1 MLNMNEKVNSDQII
15 HLNKATI
22 GEITRLVQERK
33 VTCEQLVYH
42 YFDNIEKQQALNAF
56 IQTDKAAAIQQAQF
70 WDQSI
75 REGHACPAL
84 IGVLL
89 AVKDN
94 IHVAGF
100 PNTAGTPALADFRPK
115 TTAPVIQALIDQGA
129 IIVGKSHMHELAF
142 GVTGYN
148 TAMHIDGVIGTRN
161 AVNALHIAG
170 GSSSGS
176 AVAVAAG
183 MVPIAIGT
191 DTGASVR
198 LPSALNGCVGFRPTV
213 GRYAQADITPISHT
227 RDTAGSM
234 AHCMA
239 DIILIDQL
247 IAPSAQPIA
256 LPARPIRLGINA
268 YFWENLDEDVHEQ
281 AHTALQLL
289 KTAVIEIIPVDMPD
303 LAQLN
308 QSISFPLVIYE
319 GKYDLIAYLKDHEIE
334 MSLEALVEQISS
346 PDVKHIFQQNIL
358 PEMIMDETGQSVPVQ
373 PLYQKAI
380 QEAQPQLLALY
391 QTTFENHQLDALI
404 FPTSPIVAP
413 LADEQVSSIELFQ
426 RLIRNTDPGSNIG
439 LPGLSLPIGRGKK
452 SQLPVALEIDGLPHT
467 DQQLLAIG
475 QALEQIFSSLNDR

>member
-1 MLNMNEKVNSDQII
+1 MLNINNKLNADQFI
-15 HLNKATI
+15 HLNKASI
-22 GEITRLVQERK
+22 DQVSRLVRERK
-33 VTCEQLVYH
+33 VSCEQLVH
-42 YFDNIEKQQALNAF
+42 FHFDQIEQQQSLNAF
-56 IQTDKAAAIQQAQF
+56 INVDKAAALEQAQF
-70 WDQSI
+70 WDQHMAD
-75 REGHACPAL
+75 GKACPAL

-100 PNTAGTPALADFRPK
+100 ANTAGTPALTDFRPK

-129 IIVGKSHMHELAF
+129 IVVGKAHMHELAF

-148 TAMHIDGVIGTRN
+148 TAMHIDNVIGTRN
-161 AVNALHIAG
+161 AVNPLHIAG

-183 MVPIAIGT
+183 MVPIAMGT

-227 RDTAGSM
+227 RDTAGPM
-234 AHCMA
+234 GHCMA
-239 DIILIDQL
+239 DIILVDQL
-247 IAPSAQPIA
+247 IAPSAQPVA
-256 LPARPIRLGINA
+256 LPTRPIRLGVNA
-268 YFWENLDEDVHEQ
+268 YFWENLDEDVREQ
-281 AHTALQLL
+281 AHAALQRL
-289 KTAVIEIIPVDMPD
+289 KTAGIEIVPVDMPD

-308 QSISFPLVIYE
+308 QHISFPLVIYE
-319 GKYDLIAYLKDHEIE
+319 GKYDLIEYLKHQQINLG
-334 MSLEALVEQISS
+334 LEALVEQISS

-358 PEMIMDETGQSVPVQ
+358 PEMLMDETGQSLPVQ

-380 QEAQPQLLALY
+380 QEARPQLLALY
-391 QTTFENHQLDALI
+391 QITFQEHQLDALI

-413 LADEQVSSIELFQ
+413 LVDEQVSSIDQFQ

-439 LPGLSLPIGRGKK
+439 LPGLSLPIGLGKK
-452 SQLPVALEIDGLPHT
+452 SQLPVGLEIDGLPHT
-467 DQQLLAIG
+467 DHQLLAIG
-475 QALEQIFSSLNDR
+475 QVLEQILSNLNLH

>member
-1 MLNMNEKVNSDQII
+1 MLNINKKLNADQII
-15 HLNKATI
+15 HLNKASI
-22 GEITRLVQERK
+22 DQVTRLVRERK
-33 VTCEQLVYH
+33 VSCEQLVH
-42 YFDNIEKQQALNAF
+42 FHFDQIEQQQGLNAF
-56 IQTDKAAAIQQAQF
+56 INVDKAAALEQAQS
-70 WDQSI
+70 WDQHMAD
-75 REGHACPAL
+75 GKACPAL

-100 PNTAGTPALADFRPK
+100 PNTAGTPALTDFRPK

-129 IIVGKSHMHELAF
+129 IVVGKAHMHELAF

-148 TAMHIDGVIGTRN
+148 TAMHIHDVIGTRN
-161 AVNALHIAG
+161 AVNPLHIAG

-183 MVPIAIGT
+183 MVPIAMGT

-227 RDTAGSM
+227 RDTAGPM

-239 DIILIDQL
+239 DIILVDQL
-247 IAPSAQPIA
+247 IAPSAQPVA
-256 LPARPIRLGINA
+256 LPTRPIRLGVNA

-281 AHTALQLL
+281 AHVALHCL
-289 KTAVIEIIPVDMPD
+289 KTAGIEIVPVNMPD

-308 QSISFPLVIYE
+308 QRISFPLVIYE
-319 GKYDLIAYLKDHEIE
+319 GKYDLIEYLKHQQINLG
-334 MSLEALVEQISS
+334 LEALVEQISS

-358 PEMIMDETGQSVPVQ
+358 PEMLVDETGQSLPVQ

-380 QEAQPQLLALY
+380 QEARPQLLALY
-391 QTTFENHQLDALI
+391 QTTFQEHQLDALI

-413 LADEQVSSIELFQ
+413 LLDEQVSSIGQFQ

-439 LPGLSLPIGRGKK
+439 LPGLSLPIGLGKK
-452 SQLPVALEIDGLPHT
+452 SQLPVGLEIDGLPHK
-467 DQQLLAIG
+467 DHQLLAIG
-475 QALEQIFSSLNDR
+475 QVLEQILSNLNLH

>member
-1 MLNMNEKVNSDQII
+1 MLNINEKVNSNQLI

-22 GEITRLVQERK
+22 DEVTQLVRERK
-33 VTCEQLVYH
+33 VTCEQLVH
-42 YFDNIEKQQALNAF
+42 LYFDKIEKQQALNAF
-56 IQTDKAAAIQQAQF
+56 ITTDKAAAIQQAKF
-70 WDQSI
+70 WDHAI
-75 REGHACPAL
+75 REGHAGPAL
-84 IGVLL
+84 VGVLL

-129 IIVGKSHMHELAF
+129 IIVGKAHMHELAF

-148 TAMHIDGVIGTRN
+148 TAMHIDGVVGTRN
-161 AVNALHIAG
+161 AVNPLHIAG

-183 MVPIAIGT
+183 MVTIAIGT

-198 LPSALNGCVGFRPTV
+198 LPSALNGCIGFRPTV
-213 GRYAQADITPISHT
+213 GRYPQADITPISHT
-227 RDTAGSM
+227 RDTAGPM

-247 IAPSAQPIA
+247 IAPSAQPIV
-256 LPARPIRLGINA
+256 LPTRPIRLGINA
-268 YFWENLDEDVHEQ
+268 YFWESLDVDVHEK
-281 AHTALQLL
+281 AHAALQRL
-289 KTAVIEIIPVDMPD
+289 KTAGIEIVPVDMPD

-308 QSISFPLVIYE
+308 QNISFPLVIYE
-319 GKYDLIAYLKDHEIE
+319 GKYDLIDYLEHHEIGVG
-334 MSLEALVEQISS
+334 LDALVEQISS

-358 PEMIMDETGQSVPVQ
+358 PEMLMDESGQSVPVQ

-380 QEAQPQLLALY
+380 QEAQPQLLTLY
-391 QTTFENHQLDALI
+391 ETTFKNHQLDALI

-413 LADEQVSSIELFQ
+413 LADEQVSSIDHFQ
-426 RLIRNTDPGSNIG
+426 TLIRNTDPGSNIG
-439 LPGLSLPIGRGKK
+439 LPGLSLPIGRGKQ
-452 SQLPVALEIDGLPHT
+452 SQLPVALEIDALPHM

>member
-1 MLNMNEKVNSDQII
+1 MLMMNEKIISDQDI
-15 HLNKATI
+15 HLNKASI
-22 GEITRLVQERK
+22 DEVTRLVGERK
-33 VTCEQLVYH
+33 VSCEQLVH
-42 YFDNIEKQQALNAF
+42 LYFDQIEQQQALNAF
-56 IQTDKAAAIQQAQF
+56 INVNKATALQQAQF
-70 WDQSI
+70 WDQHI
-75 REGHACPAL
+75 AEGKACPAL

-100 PNTAGTPALADFRPK
+100 PNTAGTPALTDFRPK
-115 TTAPVIQALIDQGA
+115 TTSPVIQALIEQGA
-129 IIVGKSHMHELAF
+129 IVVGKTNMHELAF

-161 AVNALHIAG
+161 AVNPLHIAG

-227 RDTAGSM
+227 RDTAGPM

-239 DIILIDQL
+239 DIILLDQI

-256 LPARPIRLGINA
+256 LPARPIRLGVNA

-281 AHTALQLL
+281 AHTALQRL
-289 KTAVIEIIPVDMPD
+289 KAAGLEIVPVDMPD

-308 QSISFPLVIYE
+308 QRISFPVVMYE
-319 GKYDLIAYLKDHEIE
+319 GKYDLIEYLKQHQIE
-334 MSLEALVEQISS
+334 LGLEALVEQISS
-346 PDVKHIFQQNIL
+346 PDVKHIFEQNIL
-358 PEMIMDETGQSVPVQ
+358 PQMLMDEMGQSRPVQ
-373 PLYQKAI
+373 PLYQNAI
-380 QEAQPQLLALY
+380 QHARPQLLALY
-391 QTTFENHQLDALI
+391 QTVFQKHRLDALI

-413 LADEQVSSIELFQ
+413 LADEQVSCIDYFQ

-439 LPGLSLPIGRGKK
+439 LPELSLPIGRGKK
-452 SQLPVALEIDGLPHT
+452 SQLPVALEIDGLPHS
-467 DQQLLAIG
+467 DRQVLAIG
-475 QALEQIFSSLNDR
+475 QVLEQVFSSLNHH

>member
-1 MLNMNEKVNSDQII
+1 MFNINKKLNADQII
-15 HLNKATI
+15 HLNKASI
-22 GEITRLVQERK
+22 DQVSRLVRERK
-33 VTCEQLVYH
+33 VSCEQLVH
-42 YFDNIEKQQALNAF
+42 FHFDQIEQQQGLNAF
-56 IQTDKAAAIQQAQF
+56 INVDKAAALEQAQS
-70 WDQSI
+70 WDQHMAD
-75 REGHACPAL
+75 GKACPAL

-100 PNTAGTPALADFRPK
+100 PNTAGTPALTDFRPK

-129 IIVGKSHMHELAF
+129 IVVGKANMHELAF

-148 TAMHIDGVIGTRN
+148 TAMHIDDVIGTRN
-161 AVNALHIAG
+161 AVNPLHIAG

-183 MVPIAIGT
+183 MVPIAMGT

-227 RDTAGSM
+227 RDTAGPM

-239 DIILIDQL
+239 DIILVDQL
-247 IAPSAQPIA
+247 IAPSTQPVA
-256 LPARPIRLGINA
+256 LPTRPIRLGVNA
-268 YFWENLDEDVHEQ
+268 YFWEGLDEDVHEQ
-281 AHTALQLL
+281 AHTALHCL
-289 KTAVIEIIPVDMPD
+289 KTAGIEIVPVNMPD

-308 QSISFPLVIYE
+308 QHISFPLVIYE
-319 GKYDLIAYLKDHEIE
+319 GKYDLIEYLKHQQINLG
-334 MSLEALVEQISS
+334 LEALVEQISS

-358 PEMIMDETGQSVPVQ
+358 PEMLMDETGQSLPVQ

-380 QEAQPQLLALY
+380 QEARPQLLALY
-391 QTTFENHQLDALI
+391 QTTFQEHQLDALI

-413 LADEQVSSIELFQ
+413 LVDEQVSSIGQFQ

-439 LPGLSLPIGRGKK
+439 LPGLSLPIGLGKK
-452 SQLPVALEIDGLPHT
+452 SQLPVGLEIDGLPHT
-467 DQQLLAIG
+467 DHQLLAIG
-475 QALEQIFSSLNDR
+475 QVLEQLLSSLNPL